1 MSVTLVSLQYLK
13 SGACPAVNVTE
24 RDQFKKYFDMDIT
37 INIAL
42 ETELPTILC
51 TQVHF
56 ICDVDFT
63 GNPQYICNV
72 VCFGEIFPL
81 RKSFWIEVEASC

>member
-1 MSVTLVSLQYLK
+1 MLNSSKFAIFKKRSLPSSRQ
-13 SGACPAVNVTE
+13 CHRETN
-24 RDQFKKYFDMDIT
+24 FKKYFDLDI
-37 INIAL
+37 INLAL

-81 RKSFWIEVEASC
+81 RKSFWIEVQASC